1 MTLDKQLIRPALGI
15 KQYVARFL
23 VYKFYVVQFGPLR
36 RVPIASKHCPADVT
50 LLAATSVHYS
60 SLLKYVAALTSSVHC
75 SHLILPIAL

>member
-50 LLAATSVHYS
+50 LLAAT
-60 SLLKYVAALTSSVHC
+60 L
-75 SHLILPIAL
+75 